1 MADQSNER
9 SYRLICGVFSPDEA
23 KEVLMTLIEDK
34 ISFHRRNN
42 WRQRE
47 CFGETDTLGVKRI
60 DELRQTKEEVAT
72 LIAEVNAVGKRL
84 RINCNIEIGVTSE
97 QITGP

>member
-42 WRQRE
+42 WRQRD

-60 DELRQTKEEVAT
+60 DELRQSKEGGGQRPEGDLLE
-72 LIAEVNAVGKRL
+72 LIKTD
-84 RINCNIEIGVTSE
+84 ID
-97 QITGP
+97 